1 MTCDTIKYIMCMST
15 IHFYPIIILSNEGNS
30 MVTIKEI
37 ADLAGVSRGTVDRVI
52 NRRGNVNP
60 ETEKKI
66 LNILER
72 MNYKPNRAGLA
83 LAATRKNYTI
93 GVVLFSQSN
102 LFFDDIVAGIHA
114 ELEELKSYGV
124 SVLIKRTGFSAAEQA
139 RAIRELEQENIA
151 GLILTPFEDPIINTL
166 IEELDQKSI
175 PVVTVNTDI
184 ENSRRLAYVGSN
196 YYEGG
201 RTAAGLMNLIT
212 QGEIHLGI
220 VIGSSLVLCHK
231 ERIHGFMDTID
242 QSYHRIQ
249 LIETVENNDDEIE
262 SYKVTTDL
270 LKRRPDI
277 NALFF
282 AGAGVYGG
290 CKAVIES
297 KREIKVI
304 SFDTLPTTVEML
316 NENIISATISQQP
329 FGQGHDALEI
339 LFEYLLSKEK
349 PRNKC
354 NYVPSTIIIKENVG
368 GI

>member
-1 MTCDTIKYIMCMST
+1 
-15 IHFYPIIILSNEGNS
+15 

-37 ADLAGVSRGTVDRVI
+37 AELAGVSRGTVDRVI
-52 NRRGNVNP
+52 NHRGNVNP

-66 LNILER
+66 LNILE
-72 MNYKPNRAGLA
+72 MLKYTPNRAGLA
-83 LAATRKNYTI
+83 LAATKRNYTI

-102 LFFDDIVAGIHA
+102 LFFEDIVSGIHA
-114 ELEELKSYGV
+114 ELNELKSYGV
-124 SVLIKRTGFSAAEQA
+124 NVLIKRTGFSAREQA
-139 RAIRELEQENIA
+139 EAIRELEKENIA
-151 GLILTPFEDPIINTL
+151 GLILAPIEDPLINTL
-166 IEELDQKSI
+166 IEELDEKNI

-184 ENSRRLAYVGSN
+184 ENSKRLAYVGSN

-220 VIGSSLVLCHK
+220 ITGSSLVLCHK
-231 ERIHGFMDTID
+231 ERIHGFMDTIK
-242 QSYHRIQ
+242 QSYGRIN
-249 LIETVENNDDEIE
+249 LVETVENMDDEIE
-262 SYKVTTDL
+262 SYKVTSDL

-290 CKAVIES
+290 CKAVIEHG
-297 KREIKVI
+297 KEIKII
-304 SFDTLPTTVEML
+304 SFDTLPTTIDML
-316 NENIISATISQQP
+316 SKHIISATISQQP

-349 PRNKC
+349 PVNKC
-354 NYVPSTIIIKENVG
+354 YYVPSTIIIKENVS
-368 GI
+368 I